1 MIDISDYI
9 PVRECGHKIKND
21 KVIVHYDKFEKT
33 WLDKFI
39 KPKKEKIAK
48 IELDEI
54 GSFIWLNCDG
64 KNRVSTIVELSKI
77 NFPGKEKI
85 EERVTLFLTQLEN
98 KKFIRFYTIK

>member
-9 PVRECGHKIKND
+9 PVRECSHKIKNE
-21 KVIVHYDKFEKT
+21 KVFVHYDKFEKT

-39 KPKKEKIAK
+39 KPRKEKVAE

-64 KNRVSTIVELSKI
+64 KNNVKRIIELTQVRFSKDEKIDQRVS
-77 NFPGKEKI
+77 
-85 EERVTLFLTQLEN
+85 LFLTQLEN